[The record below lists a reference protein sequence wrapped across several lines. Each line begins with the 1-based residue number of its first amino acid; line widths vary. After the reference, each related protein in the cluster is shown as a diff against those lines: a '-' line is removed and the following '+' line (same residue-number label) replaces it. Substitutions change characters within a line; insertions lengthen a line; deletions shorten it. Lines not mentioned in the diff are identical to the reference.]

1 MLYQIKDGTVSAG
14 GQTIL
19 SHIDFYIKE
28 KEKIAVVG
36 KNGAGKTTLLRLL
49 AGELTPD
56 RDDSRGSY
64 GRSNDMVTGAAT
76 AGSDLDGTA
85 KRTQRAKKKKPS
97 GNLETGITMSRNITI
112 DMLRQADKSN
122 QDLTIEQIL
131 LESCPDKDT
140 FSKERFDYEMEYDR
154 LFTGFGF
161 EKSDKTRLFRSFSG
175 GEQTKIS
182 LIKLLLKKPDLLL
195 LDEPTN
201 HLDMKTVEWLEDYLI
216 NYPKAVVMVSHDRAF
231 LDAVATGV
239 YELENGALHR
249 YAGNYTQYR
258 QQKLKNLQIQ
268 RKAYECQQAEI
279 AHNNELIEKFKH
291 KPKKAAFA
299 RSRKTMLARMKLI
312 EKPVEDEAHIFT
324 GNIEPQFPGGKWV
337 YEAKELK
344 IGYDGRALLEL
355 SLRIRRGQKIAVI
368 GDNGIGKST
377 FLKTV
382 AGLIPPIK
390 GTSQLGSNLLV
401 GYFDQ
406 QSALI
411 DSDKTVRDH
420 FHELFPALVEKD
432 LRKTL
437 GMYLFGGA
445 NASKRI
451 SSLSGGEKSRL
462 VLAELLTGRPNLMIL
477 DEPTNHMDI
486 PAKETLESA
495 FKAYTGTMLFVSHDR
510 YFIKQV
516 ADAILVF
523 ENDKVMY
530 YPFDYDHYIS
540 RLKASKDGNLPALM
554 QAKDAAMVEALAA
567 VPKRERHETRQL
579 STDEAYLEWK
589 LTLAAEPMMK
599 AAEEAEKVYEEL
611 CEAESELNE
620 ENVDKLRLQ
629 YEKVADSW
637 TNECTKWYDIYLDE
651 MYPESDF

>member
-1 MLYQIKDGTVSAG
+1 MENIGNKLTQILAPERVKAEEPMSRHTTFRVG
-14 GQTIL
+14 GPADYFVEPETAEELRSVLQL
-19 SHIDFYIKE
+19 CKEEGMPFYI
-28 KEKIAVVG
+28 
-36 KNGAGKTTLLRLL
+36 L
-49 AGELTPD
+49 
-56 RDDSRGSY
+56 
-64 GRSNDMVTGAAT
+64 
-76 AGSDLDGTA
+76 
-85 KRTQRAKKKKPS
+85 
-97 GNLETGITMSRNITI
+97 GN
-112 DMLRQADKSN
+112 
-122 QDLTIEQIL
+122 
-131 LESCPDKDT
+131 
-140 FSKERFDYEMEYDR
+140 
-154 LFTGFGF
+154 
-161 EKSDKTRLFRSFSG
+161 
-175 GEQTKIS
+175 
-182 LIKLLLKKPDLLL
+182 
-195 LDEPTN
+195 
-201 HLDMKTVEWLEDYLI
+201 
-216 NYPKAVVMVSHDRAF
+216 
-231 LDAVATGV
+231 
-239 YELENGALHR
+239 
-249 YAGNYTQYR
+249 
-258 QQKLKNLQIQ
+258 
-268 RKAYECQQAEI
+268 
-279 AHNNELIEKFKH
+279 
-291 KPKKAAFA
+291 
-299 RSRKTMLARMKLI
+299 
-312 EKPVEDEAHIFT
+312 
-324 GNIEPQFPGGKWV
+324 
-337 YEAKELK
+337 
-344 IGYDGRALLEL
+344 
-355 SLRIRRGQKIAVI
+355 
-368 GDNGIGKST
+368 
-377 FLKTV
+377 
-382 AGLIPPIK
+382 
-390 GTSQLGSNLLV
+390 GSNLLV

-420 FHELFPALVEKD
+420 FHELFPALLEKD

-437 GMYLFGGA
+437 GMYRFGGA

-530 YPFDYDHYIS
+530 YPFGYDHYIS
-540 RLKASKDGNLPALM
+540 RLKASQDGNLPALM

-579 STDEAYLEWK
+579 STEEAYLEWK
-589 LTLAAEPMMK
+589 LALAAEPVVK

>member
-1 MLYQIKDGTVSAG
+1 MLYQIKDGTVSVG

-19 SHIDFYIKE
+19 SHVDFYIKE

-49 AGELTPD
+49 AGELQLD
-56 RDDSRGSY
+56 RDDRRGMSS
-64 GRSNDMVTGAAT
+64 GAHGKETACKNSLGIVT
-76 AGSDLDGTA
+76 
-85 KRTQRAKKKKPS
+85 
-97 GNLETGITMSRNITI
+97 SRNITI
-112 DMLRQADKSN
+112 GMLRQVDSSN
-122 QDLTIEQIL
+122 QDKTIEEIL
-131 LESCPDKDT
+131 LESCPDRDT
-140 FSKERFDYEMEYDR
+140 YSKERFDYEMEYDR

-161 EKSDKTRLFRSFSG
+161 EKEEKSRTLGSFSG

-182 LIKLLLKKPDLLL
+182 LIKLLLEKPDLLL

-216 NYPKAVVMVSHDRAF
+216 NYPKVVVIVSHDRAF

-239 YELENGALHR
+239 YELENGSLHR

-268 RKAYECQQAEI
+268 RKAYERQQAEI
-279 AHNNELIEKFKH
+279 AHNNELIDKFKH

-299 RSRKTMLARMKLI
+299 RSRKTMMARMKLI
-312 EKPVEDEAHIFT
+312 EKPVEDEAYIFT

-390 GTSQLGSNLLV
+390 GTSQLGNNLLV

-411 DSDKTVRDH
+411 DSEKTVRDH
-420 FHELFPALVEKD
+420 FHELFPALLEKD

-437 GMYLFGGA
+437 GMYLFGGE

-530 YPFDYDHYIS
+530 YPFGYDHYIS

-579 STDEAYLEWK
+579 STEEAYLEWK
-589 LTLAAEPMMK
+589 LALAAEPVAK

>member
-19 SHIDFYIKE
+19 SHVDFYIKE

-97 GNLETGITMSRNITI
+97 GNPETGITMSRNITI

-161 EKSDKTRLFRSFSG
+161 EKEEKSRTLGSFSG

-182 LIKLLLKKPDLLL
+182 LIKLLLEKPDLLL

-201 HLDMKTVEWLEDYLI
+201 HLDMKTVEWLENYLI

-231 LDAVATGV
+231 LDAVAGAV
-239 YELENGALHR
+239 YELENGSLHR

-268 RKAYECQQAEI
+268 RKAYERQQAEI
-279 AHNNELIEKFKH
+279 AHNNELIDKFKH

-344 IGYDGRALLEL
+344 IGYDGSVLLEL

-530 YPFDYDHYIS
+530 YPFGYDHYIS

-579 STDEAYLEWK
+579 STEEAYLEWK
-589 LTLAAEPMMK
+589 LALAAEPVMK

>member
-19 SHIDFYIKE
+19 SHVDFYIKE

-64 GRSNDMVTGAAT
+64 GRSHDMVTGAIT
-76 AGSDLDGTA
+76 AGSDLDGIA
-85 KRTQRAKKKKPS
+85 KRTQRVKKKKTS
-97 GNLETGITMSRNITI
+97 GNPETGITMSRNITI

-122 QDLTIEQIL
+122 LDLTIEQIL
-131 LESCPDKDT
+131 LEACPDKDT
-140 FSKERFDYEMEYDR
+140 YSKERFDYEMEYDR

-161 EKSDKTRLFRSFSG
+161 EKEQKSRTLGSFSG

-268 RKAYECQQAEI
+268 RKAYERQQAEI

-299 RSRKTMLARMKLI
+299 RSRKTMLARMQHI
-312 EKPVEDEAHIFT
+312 EKPIEDEAHIFT

-344 IGYDGRALLEL
+344 IGYDNRALLEL

-390 GTSQLGSNLLV
+390 GTSQLGNNLLV

-411 DSDKTVRDH
+411 DSEKTVRDH

-523 ENDKVMY
+523 EKDKVMY
-530 YPFDYDHYIS
+530 YPFGYDHYIS
-540 RLKASKDGNLPALM
+540 RLKASQDGNLPALM

-579 STDEAYLEWK
+579 STEEAYLEWK
-589 LTLAAEPMMK
+589 LALAAEPMAK

-620 ENVDKLRLQ
+620 ENVDKLLLQ

>member
-1 MLYQIKDGTVSAG
+1 
-14 GQTIL
+14 
-19 SHIDFYIKE
+19 
-28 KEKIAVVG
+28 
-36 KNGAGKTTLLRLL
+36 
-49 AGELTPD
+49 
-56 RDDSRGSY
+56 
-64 GRSNDMVTGAAT
+64 
-76 AGSDLDGTA
+76 
-85 KRTQRAKKKKPS
+85 
-97 GNLETGITMSRNITI
+97 
-112 DMLRQADKSN
+112 
-122 QDLTIEQIL
+122 
-131 LESCPDKDT
+131 
-140 FSKERFDYEMEYDR
+140 
-154 LFTGFGF
+154 
-161 EKSDKTRLFRSFSG
+161 
-175 GEQTKIS
+175 
-182 LIKLLLKKPDLLL
+182 
-195 LDEPTN
+195 
-201 HLDMKTVEWLEDYLI
+201 
-216 NYPKAVVMVSHDRAF
+216 
-231 LDAVATGV
+231 
-239 YELENGALHR
+239 
-249 YAGNYTQYR
+249 
-258 QQKLKNLQIQ
+258 
-268 RKAYECQQAEI
+268 
-279 AHNNELIEKFKH
+279 
-291 KPKKAAFA
+291 
-299 RSRKTMLARMKLI
+299 
-312 EKPVEDEAHIFT
+312 
-324 GNIEPQFPGGKWV
+324 
-337 YEAKELK
+337 
-344 IGYDGRALLEL
+344 
-355 SLRIRRGQKIAVI
+355 
-368 GDNGIGKST
+368 
-377 FLKTV
+377 
-382 AGLIPPIK
+382 
-390 GTSQLGSNLLV
+390 V

-420 FHELFPALVEKD
+420 FHELFPALLEKD

-530 YPFDYDHYIS
+530 YPFGYDHYIS

-589 LTLAAEPMMK
+589 LALAAEPVMK

>member
-1 MLYQIKDGTVSAG
+1 MLYQIKDGTVSVG

-19 SHIDFYIKE
+19 SHVDFYIKE

-49 AGELTPD
+49 AGELQLD
-56 RDDSRGSY
+56 RDDRRGMSS
-64 GRSNDMVTGAAT
+64 GAHGKETACKNSLGIVT
-76 AGSDLDGTA
+76 
-85 KRTQRAKKKKPS
+85 
-97 GNLETGITMSRNITI
+97 SRNITI
-112 DMLRQADKSN
+112 GMLRQVDSSN
-122 QDLTIEQIL
+122 QDKTIEEIL

-216 NYPKAVVMVSHDRAF
+216 NYPKAVVIVSHDRAF

-239 YELENGALHR
+239 YELENGSLHR

-268 RKAYECQQAEI
+268 RKAYERQQAEI
-279 AHNNELIEKFKH
+279 THNNELIDKFKH

-337 YEAKELK
+337 YEAKKLK

-382 AGLIPPIK
+382 AGLIPPIN
-390 GTSQLGSNLLV
+390 GTSQLGNNLLV

-411 DSDKTVRDH
+411 DSEKTVRDH

-530 YPFDYDHYIS
+530 YPFGYDHYIS
-540 RLKASKDGNLPALM
+540 RLKASQDGNLPALM

-589 LTLAAEPMMK
+589 LTLAAEPVVK

-629 YEKVADSW
+629 YEKVVDSW

-651 MYPESDF
+651 MYPESEF